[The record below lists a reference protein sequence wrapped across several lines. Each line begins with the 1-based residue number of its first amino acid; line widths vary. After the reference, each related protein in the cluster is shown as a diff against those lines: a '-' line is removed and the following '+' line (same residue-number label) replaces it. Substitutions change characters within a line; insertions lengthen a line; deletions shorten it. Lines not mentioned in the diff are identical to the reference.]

1 MRTVNGRSRSD
12 DNVSTVD
19 EAAFAVS
26 VLPTQAGEGA
36 TVPGRPLTRRVARSL
51 RAAGGFSTVMKQ
63 RWVRQAISGSRITPL
78 SGHAAHA
85 CRETSGGNMSVI
97 TTLSKASSSI
107 NGQTITV
114 LFTAC

>member
-36 TVPGRPLTRRVARSL
+36 TVPGRLTRRVARSL

-63 RWVRQAISGSRITPL
+63 RLVRQAISGSRITPP

-85 CRETSGGNMSVI
+85 SRETSGGNMSVI